1 MKGLLLIFQLVGLVL
16 SRTTSRIEDIPPDQD
31 SQEAE
36 VTDGG
41 EDEVDMPP
49 PDGSGGLTSE
59 ELKIV
64 SLLERIQEKYP
75 KLPEEDRYEFLAKL
89 SSYRDRFAATIA
101 KVERQS
107 QDFGLNLPL
116 LKWALDLSP
125 YEDEWVVEEGEMPR
139 APLDPFPATPGV
151 VENAPLYDMVVKG
164 KLQTTSQ
171 NPLSPEDDQEMEMSR
186 MIDDSLEHEMVDSLE
201 DDIDLPALKK
211 MGIDSATLSQMTKM
225 KPLQLNRLV
234 KKLLMSNVLKSLLAT
249 PPATSTP
256 APSWYNPYS
265 QQHQYQSYYGSQ
277 YSPAHYYQQ
286 GYSPMQLSRSSSV
299 PLMQDLPDSKS
310 FKAASGDSPVAD
322 PDLDIDLDLDFLRKL
337 DNVKPGTRLDREMQQ
352 AARLLGDTL
361 DSIPF
366 EDFHSVDLQL
376 NLPYPRHYHGKR
388 KRSSEEGKRK
398 RRHAGGYGRGRW
410 SAYGGG
416 RPYGPYGRGYGG
428 IDGIEL
434 LALTGGLNGN
444 NENNNNNNL
453 LPLLALSDGGF
464 GHGHG
469 GGIST
474 LGAVALSGGF
484 NGNNGNN
491 NNLLPL
497 LALNGDLGGYG
508 GHGHG
513 YGHGGGRYRPYNE
526 PHYGYPSYLRVG
538 V

>member
-1 MKGLLLIFQLVGLVL
+1 
-16 SRTTSRIEDIPPDQD
+16 
-31 SQEAE
+31 
-36 VTDGG
+36 
-41 EDEVDMPP
+41 
-49 PDGSGGLTSE
+49 
-59 ELKIV
+59 
-64 SLLERIQEKYP
+64 
-75 KLPEEDRYEFLAKL
+75 
-89 SSYRDRFAATIA
+89 
-101 KVERQS
+101 
-107 QDFGLNLPL
+107 
-116 LKWALDLSP
+116 
-125 YEDEWVVEEGEMPR
+125 
-139 APLDPFPATPGV
+139 
-151 VENAPLYDMVVKG
+151 
-164 KLQTTSQ
+164 
-171 NPLSPEDDQEMEMSR
+171 
-186 MIDDSLEHEMVDSLE
+186 
-201 DDIDLPALKK
+201 
-211 MGIDSATLSQMTKM
+211 MGTLSQMTKM
-225 KPLQLNRLV
+225 EPLQLNRLV

-388 KRSSEEGKRK
+388 KR
-398 RRHAGGYGRGRW
+398 RHAGGYGRGRW

-453 LPLLALSDGGF
+453 LPLLALS
-464 GHGHG
+464 G
-469 GGIST
+469 GGIGT

-497 LALNGDLGGYG
+497 LALN
-508 GHGHG
+508 
-513 YGHGGGRYRPYNE
+513 
-526 PHYGYPSYLRVG
+526 
-538 V
+538 